1 MRLLPIIAAASA
13 AVIAFAGPASAQNK
27 WPEKPIEFVCATSA
41 GSGAANWCLLMSEL
55 VGEQLGVPIEVL
67 FKPAGAG
74 NEAATYIDE
83 RPADGYTWLQ
93 RNTSYGGY
101 MNLPTF
107 RPDPADFEVPV
118 EVEKFLY
125 VIAVN
130 AASPYKT
137 WEELATA
144 MREAKQPIS
153 VAANKPGSAHHLHL
167 ARLFAAADLPW
178 TYVPYDGAGGA
189 MRDTLGGHIDV
200 AIGPPGIWQ
209 AHVDSGDARF
219 LLLINEEHVD
229 RPGLSGLPI
238 PSDFGIDYDIVHQ
251 VQGMFTKKG
260 TSKEID
266 DRIAE
271 AVKAAMATDRYVEY
285 LEQNQHVIPA
295 YSADLEANTERFRQL
310 LDTVKV
316 ALKDAGLQ

>member
-1 MRLLPIIAAASA
+1 MRLLSIIAAASA
-13 AVIAFAGPASAQNK
+13 AAVAFTGTVFAQEK
-27 WPEKPIEFVCATSA
+27 WPEKPIEMLCATSA

-55 VGEQLGVPIEVL
+55 MSEQLGVPVEVL

-74 NEAATYIDE
+74 NEAATYVDE

-107 RPDPADFEVPV
+107 RPDPANFEVPV

-125 VIAVN
+125 VVAVN

-137 WEELATA
+137 WEDLAKA

-178 TYVPYDGAGGA
+178 TFVPYNGSGGA

-238 PSDFGIDYDIVHQ
+238 PSDFGIDYDIIHQ
-251 VQGMFTKKG
+251 VQGIFTKKG
-260 TSKEID
+260 TPKEIN

-271 AVKAAMATDRYVEY
+271 AMKAATETKRYIEY
-285 LEQNQHVIPA
+285 VEQNQHVVPTF
-295 YSADLEANTERFRQL
+295 SGDLQANTERFSKL
-310 LDTVKV
+310 LDTMKI
-316 ALKDAGLQ
+316 ALKEAGLQ